1 MSERRGSDRRRSD
14 RRGPPED
21 SRALVPVT
29 AAKADKP
36 DKPDK
41 AGPAEPRPDPAF
53 EAQRLGQPGV
63 KRGLKGG
70 QEVLDQARS
79 TYLRSEYSGSAERR
93 PAPGKT
99 TKTEI

>member
-14 RRGPPED
+14 RRGPPEH

-36 DKPDK
+36 DK
-41 AGPAEPRPDPAF
+41 AGPAEPRSDPAF

>member
-1 MSERRGSDRRRSD
+1 MSERRSDERRQAH
-14 RRGPPED
+14 RRGKPED
-21 SRALVPVT
+21 SRSLVPVD
-29 AAKADKP
+29 APPARRADAKP
-36 DKPDK
+36 TPT
-41 AGPAEPRPDPAF
+41 PIPDPAF
-53 EAQRLGQPGV
+53 EAQRLGQPGQ

-93 PAPGKT
+93 PMPGKT